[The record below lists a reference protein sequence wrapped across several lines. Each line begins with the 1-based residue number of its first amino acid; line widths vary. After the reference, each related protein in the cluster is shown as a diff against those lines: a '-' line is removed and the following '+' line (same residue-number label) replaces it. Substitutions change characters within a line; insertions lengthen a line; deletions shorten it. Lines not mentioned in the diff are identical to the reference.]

1 MGIYIYIYIYK
12 EKGKAAILAAVT
24 GERHLSVREGKKK
37 GKRHL
42 NNGVKKSM
50 DLMEYILNKIV

>member
-1 MGIYIYIYIYK
+1 
-12 EKGKAAILAAVT
+12 
-24 GERHLSVREGKKK
+24 VREGKKK

-50 DLMEYILNKIV
+50 DLMENSQQNSVEPHKINLNNDS